1 MSPRAIRR
9 LVVAVFVAGIGG
21 MIYGS
26 IKDSNGFA
34 ITAGVLTAI
43 AAFGLILIT
52 AVAPPGSLA
61 RPARDHEGDRGAD
74 QDASRAPTTS
84 GGTEGIDAD
93 EAARDVE
100 ARVEAL
106 VAAGADEIEVRKL
119 VRRSVDLGRASAR
132 SSAP

>member
-9 LVVAVFVAGIGG
+9 LVVVVFVAGIGG

-34 ITAGVLTAI
+34 ITAGVVTAI

-52 AVAPPGSLA
+52 AVAPAGSLA
-61 RPARDHEGDRGAD
+61 KPTADAGSKGAD
-74 QDASRAPTTS
+74 LLEPHFDV
-84 GGTEGIDAD
+84 DD
-93 EAARDVE
+93 VARDVE

-106 VAAGADEIEVRKL
+106 VAAGADEIEVRTL
-119 VRRSVDLGRASAR
+119 VRRAIDFGRAGTPTGAG
-132 SSAP
+132 

>member
-9 LVVAVFVAGIGG
+9 LVVTVFVAGIGG

-34 ITAGVLTAI
+34 ITAGAITAI

-52 AVAPPGSLA
+52 AVAPAGSLA
-61 RPARDHEGDRGAD
+61 KSSSPRSPTAAGAGRSPAGLRQDDDVDAD
-74 QDASRAPTTS
+74 Q
-84 GGTEGIDAD
+84 
-93 EAARDVE
+93 AARDVE

-119 VRRSVDLGRASAR
+119 VRRAVDFGRASTR
-132 SSAP
+132 SPAG

>member
-9 LVVAVFVAGIGG
+9 LVVVVFDAGISG

-43 AAFGLILIT
+43 SAFGLILIT

-61 RPARDHEGDRGAD
+61 KPPGRSGDASDATGDRAG
-74 QDASRAPTTS
+74 SPV
-84 GGTEGIDAD
+84 EGIDVD
-93 EAARDVE
+93 DAAADVE

-119 VRRSVDLGRASAR
+119 VRRAIDFGRASTGTAAR
-132 SSAP
+132 

>member
-52 AVAPPGSLA
+52 AVAPAGSLA
-61 RPARDHEGDRGAD
+61 KPATPDP
-74 QDASRAPTTS
+74 DASTNEGGRADDDLDVDDAS
-84 GGTEGIDAD
+84 AIDAD
-93 EAARDVE
+93 AAAQDVE

-106 VAAGADEIEVRKL
+106 VAAGADELEVRRL
-119 VRRSVDLGRASAR
+119 VRRAIDFGRASAPSR
-132 SSAP
+132 AR

>member
-52 AVAPPGSLA
+52 AVAPAGSLA
-61 RPARDHEGDRGAD
+61 KPVASPTDDAEPGGPGTDAGD
-74 QDASRAPTTS
+74 APL
-84 GGTEGIDAD
+84 I
-93 EAARDVE
+93 DVE
-100 ARVEAL
+100 AAASDIEARIEAL

-119 VRRSVDLGRASAR
+119 VRRAIDFGRASSRTGAR
-132 SSAP
+132 